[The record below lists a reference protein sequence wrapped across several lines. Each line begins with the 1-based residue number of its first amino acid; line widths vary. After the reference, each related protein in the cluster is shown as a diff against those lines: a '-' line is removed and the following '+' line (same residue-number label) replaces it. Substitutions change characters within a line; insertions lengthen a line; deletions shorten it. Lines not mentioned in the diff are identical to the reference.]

1 MKLTKHIVR
10 PGALGALALALGGL
24 AAGCQQGGGGYTAD
38 QRDPIGPAPANIAS
52 PGIGA
57 PGGQS
62 IDTRGTG
69 TISGS
74 EGDAS
79 LASDPGP
86 LTPAPVGAR

>member
-1 MKLTKHIVR
+1 MNFTKHIVHA
-10 PGALGALALALGGL
+10 GTIGALALVAGGL
-24 AAGCQQGGGGYTAD
+24 LAGCQQGSGFNST
-38 QRDPIGPAPANIAS
+38 QRDPIGPAPSNIAS
-52 PGIGA
+52 PGIGS

-69 TISGS
+69 TVSAS

-79 LASDPGP
+79 LNSNPGP

>member
-1 MKLTKHIVR
+1 MNFTKHIVR
-10 PGALGALALALGGL
+10 LGTLAALALV
-24 AAGCQQGGGGYTAD
+24 AGCQQGGGGYSSA
-38 QRDPIGPAPANIAS
+38 QRDPIGPAPSNIAS
-52 PGIGA
+52 PGIGS

-69 TISGS
+69 TVSAS

-79 LASDPGP
+79 LNSNPGP

>member
-1 MKLTKHIVR
+1 MNITKHIGR
-10 PGALGALALALGGL
+10 PGAILTLALALVGL
-24 AAGCQQGGGGYTAD
+24 ATGCQQGGGGYAAD
-38 QRDPIGPAPANIAS
+38 QRDPIGPAPANISS

-69 TISGS
+69 TVSAS

-79 LASDPGP
+79 LASSPGP
-86 LTPAPVGAR
+86 LVPAPVGTR

>member
-1 MKLTKHIVR
+1 MNITKHIVR
-10 PGALGALALALGGL
+10 PGAILALALGGL
-24 AAGCQQGGGGYTAD
+24 AAGGCQQGGGGYAAD
-38 QRDPIGPAPANIAS
+38 QRDPIGPAPANISS

-69 TISGS
+69 TVSSS

-79 LASDPGP
+79 LNSGSGP
-86 LTPAPVGAR
+86 INPPIITR

>member
-1 MKLTKHIVR
+1 MNFTKHIVR
-10 PGALGALALALGGL
+10 PGTFGVLALALGGL

-38 QRDPIGPAPANIAS
+38 QRDPIGPAPANVSS

-69 TISGS
+69 TISSS

-79 LASDPGP
+79 LNNGSGP
-86 LTPAPVGAR
+86 ITPPVVTR

>member
-1 MKLTKHIVR
+1 MKFTKNLVR

-24 AAGCQQGGGGYTAD
+24 AAGCQHGGGFSAD
-38 QRDPIGPAPANIAS
+38 QRDPIGPAPTNIPS

-79 LASDPGP
+79 LNSDPGP
-86 LTPAPVGAR
+86 IAPTPGSRH